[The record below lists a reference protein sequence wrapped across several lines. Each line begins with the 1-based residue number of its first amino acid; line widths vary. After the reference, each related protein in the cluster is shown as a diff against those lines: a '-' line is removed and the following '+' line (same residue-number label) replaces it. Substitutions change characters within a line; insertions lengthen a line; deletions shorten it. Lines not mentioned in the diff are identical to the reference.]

1 MLISEWREFLGSV
14 TPGQVKYALNNLP
27 EYAPNATQ
35 FKDLCWRA
43 PAAQIA
49 QTQRISIGAPQ
60 DLGDGPEAME
70 RRQVAYHRFK
80 NALREFL

>member
-1 MLISEWREFLGSV
+1 MLISEWRDFLGSV
-14 TPGQVKYALNNLP
+14 TPGQVRHALNNLP

-43 PAAQIA
+43 PAMQIE
-49 QTQRISIGAPQ
+49 QMQRISIGAPQ

-70 RRQVAYHRFK
+70 RRQVAYNRFR
-80 NALREFL
+80 NALKELL